1 MSIEILTYHLDLQ
14 GKSIAIEILTYPLDL
29 EGTSIE
35 NKLISI
41 EILT

>member
-1 MSIEILTYHLDLQ
+1 MSIEILTYNLDLK

-29 EGTSIE
+29 KGTSVE